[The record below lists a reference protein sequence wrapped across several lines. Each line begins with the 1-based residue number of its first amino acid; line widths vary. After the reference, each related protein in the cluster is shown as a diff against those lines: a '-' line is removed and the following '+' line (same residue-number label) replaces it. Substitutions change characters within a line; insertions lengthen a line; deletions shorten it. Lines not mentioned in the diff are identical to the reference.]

1 MRKLISVLAIT
12 ATMASCG
19 KSITKGTKGEAGLS
33 VSGSK
38 GISKTYQKSENLIL
52 VIKNKSINMVKTALI
67 GEADPNY
74 LSFSGERPL
83 IVAANAGSTEIVEEL
98 LRYGA
103 SPELTDSKGNLAIFQ
118 AIEHNKLGSLKAIFK
133 KSKNINILNN
143 DKESV
148 LIAALKR
155 SNQTMSNFLIKNG
168 VNIYL
173 KDKDG
178 KRPIE
183 IARAKGLYKSL
194 NLLLDVTKIEKKGLR
209 ANFILDTIKDSA
221 KETLDYITN
230 RFVVK
235 DYLNGSNALCA
246 TLNLEDKAD
255 RSLMLNTLLKNNL
268 SANGESDDTLVPII
282 QAVKVNDL
290 YSVNLLIAKGAD
302 PNKLDKNSLTA
313 LVHASMKLN
322 YTLVDELV
330 QKGAVT
336 EYEYIYNGKTMV
348 RDTCK
353 FVPRNKWGTLS
364 TIKKKIK
371 LIKLRLGC

>member
-1 MRKLISVLAIT
+1 
-12 ATMASCG
+12 MASCG